1 MVNFGNRQVL
11 VAVLLAATMVL
22 AGCSGGGGPTPTE
35 TTADEPTET
44 AESTESDD
52 TDSNAG
58 VPSLDYEWTEG
69 ESYTYESEA
78 AQGGSSQ
85 FTWTVTDVS
94 DGQVTVEVVS
104 SAAGESTTSTV
115 TGPQGSVFS
124 ELNETQLFTVL
135 PFVAGQVPQLL
146 AEGQS
151 LSTGE
156 SWTVTSGD
164 LQFTDQGQTSD
175 DEVTVSV
182 TDTAQIAGNQCA
194 NIELEAEDRPFS
206 GCVKEDWPF
215 ALSVS
220 FTTQTQVGGSQST
233 QSTTYT
239 MTDYTRP

>member
-1 MVNFGNRQVL
+1 MVDFGNRRVL

-44 AESTESDD
+44 VESTDGGE
-52 TDSNAG
+52 TDSEAG
-58 VPSLDYEWTEG
+58 VPSLDYQWTEG

-78 AQGGSSQ
+78 VQGGSSQ

-94 DGQVTVEVVS
+94 DGAVTVEVVS
-104 SAAGESTTSTV
+104 RAAGEATTSTF
-115 TGPQGSVFS
+115 TGPQGNVFR

-146 AEGQS
+146 ADGQS
-151 LSTGE
+151 LDPGE
-156 SWTVTSGD
+156 SWTVTSSD
-164 LQFTDQGQTSD
+164 LQFTDREEATEDQIT
-175 DEVTVSV
+175 VTVN
-182 TDTAQIAGNQCA
+182 DTAQIAGSQCA
-194 NIELEAEDRPFS
+194 NIELESDDRPFS

-220 FTTQTQVGGSQST
+220 FTTQAQVGGSQST
-233 QSTTYT
+233 QTATYT